1 MKKLISIIAIS
12 VLLFNTIGSL
22 IVFESTR
29 YCIHKEI
36 KNTITQS
43 IPQNKLIAII
53 IDNNT
58 KKDINFV
65 DDNEFLYKGKM
76 YDVVKQQTNGDTII
90 YYCINDNKE
99 EELFA
104 NLNKE
109 VKNNMDTN
117 PVKNKTKQ
125 ILNKISI
132 SLFYEDIKDTH
143 SDISYNI
150 IYPNDYIIYVNHFY
164 DVITPPPKAV

>member
-1 MKKLISIIAIS
+1 LKKLISIIAIS
-12 VLLFNTIGSL
+12 VLLFNTIGNL

-53 IDNNT
+53 IDNKT

-76 YDVVKQQTNGDTII
+76 YDVVRQQANGDTII

-99 EELFA
+99 EELYA

-125 ILNKISI
+125 ILNKITI
-132 SLFYEDIKDTH
+132 SLFYEDKNNTKP
-143 SDISYNI
+143 DISYNV
-150 IYPNDYIIYVNHFY
+150 IYPIDYIVCVNHFY
-164 DVITPPPKAV
+164 DVITPPPKTV